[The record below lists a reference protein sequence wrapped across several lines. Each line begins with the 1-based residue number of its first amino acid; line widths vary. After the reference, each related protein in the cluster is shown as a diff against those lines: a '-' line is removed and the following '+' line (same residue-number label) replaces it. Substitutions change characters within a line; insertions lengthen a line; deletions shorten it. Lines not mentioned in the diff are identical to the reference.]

1 VITQAGGAT
10 RRVRLQAGSSKRVS
24 STNLE
29 WARLEGALASL
40 LVDVATDIRGAH
52 EQFVEWC
59 NEYIYEIRAVAV
71 HGVKPLTD
79 STLDRFL
86 GRRA

>member
-1 VITQAGGAT
+1 
-10 RRVRLQAGSSKRVS
+10 
-24 STNLE
+24 
-29 WARLEGALASL
+29 